1 MGYFN
6 IELKPTISGANCI
19 AGIDAGDLLADWEV
33 KTVPTKKAFKVL
45 GATCIERGTNGA
57 SQVSSYELI
66 FASPDSDGTAPPS
79 LGTVND
85 TINGTGF
92 FRHLVGIYNVTATA
106 DTIDTVNVSSPDNTD
121 GNQNPDL
128 IIEPSRVVNADGS
141 IKFDGHGV
149 NGKICIGVT
158 SQSGDPDFGTAVLVK
173 GAIAAD
179 NTTTIPTDLQGS
191 ANNDPNAE
199 NVFAVG
205 DVLQTG
211 TGDTVGTIASIG
223 TFGSQKQDITLTAN
237 NVDAIADNEELCNI
251 NPVTFIIHC
260 EY

>member
-19 AGIDAGDLLADWEV
+19 AAFGNGDLVADWEV

-45 GATCIERGTNGA
+45 GVTCIERGTNGA
-57 SQVSSYELI
+57 SQVSNYELI
-66 FASPDSDGTAPPS
+66 FASPDSDGTVPPS
-79 LGTVND
+79 LGTVNA
-85 TINGTGF
+85 TVNGTGF
-92 FRHLVGIYNVTATA
+92 FRHLVGVYNVTATA
-106 DTIDTVNVSSPDNTD
+106 DNIDTVNVSSPDNTD

-128 IIEPSRVVNADGS
+128 IIEPSRMIGADGS
-141 IKFDGHGV
+141 IKFDGYGV
-149 NGKICIGVT
+149 NGKICIGVAST
-158 SQSGDPDFGTAVLVK
+158 AGEPDFGTAVLVR
-173 GAIAAD
+173 GAISAD

-205 DVLQTG
+205 DVLVTG
-211 TGDTVGTIASIG
+211 TGDSVGTIDSIG
-223 TFGSQKQDITLTAN
+223 TFGSSKQDITLTAN
-237 NVDAIADNEELCNI
+237 NVDAIADDEELCNA